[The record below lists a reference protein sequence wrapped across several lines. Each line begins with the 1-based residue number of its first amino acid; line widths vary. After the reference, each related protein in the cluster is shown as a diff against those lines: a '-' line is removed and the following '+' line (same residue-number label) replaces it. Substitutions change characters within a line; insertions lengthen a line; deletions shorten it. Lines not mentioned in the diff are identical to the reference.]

1 MNRPRQGTIILLLLG
16 IITALLLI
24 AKTDLMAP
32 VMRFILDTNQGTP
45 LQLIGCTVA
54 AILGLWVIYL
64 LLDMVGSYYS
74 HKLDS
79 LHSTSTE
86 KPVQG
91 GDRP

>member
-1 MNRPRQGTIILLLLG
+1 MDRPRQSTIILLLLG

-24 AKTDLMAP
+24 ARTDLMVP
-32 VMRFILDTNQGTP
+32 VMRFILDTDQGTP
-45 LQLIGCTVA
+45 LQLIATTVA
-54 AILGLWVIYL
+54 GILGLWLIYL

-79 LHSTSTE
+79 LHSTE
-86 KPVQG
+86 KSVQG